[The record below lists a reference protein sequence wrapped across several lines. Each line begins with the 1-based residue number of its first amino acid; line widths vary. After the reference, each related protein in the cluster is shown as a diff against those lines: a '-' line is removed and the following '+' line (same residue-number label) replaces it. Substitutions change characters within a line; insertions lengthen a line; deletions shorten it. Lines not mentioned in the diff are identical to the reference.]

1 MTMPGEHDVT
11 PLRGVLPVTT
21 LQRVL
26 AAMTACEARPTHVA
40 SVRERHAILAAALES
55 LRQLGGAGS
64 ARRGVATHDPAA
76 ASLPRSASS
85 ADIPAPAAPQ
95 RAERGP
101 SPAGVALVFAAHAE
115 NIIETGAGGP
125 SAAAAAASLAEK
137 ASGLSLQQAAA
148 SLRRGASGVMPPRS
162 TQTGIPPMSARGGG
176 GALAASTTAGRIR
189 RASDAVS
196 LHSDAASSTG
206 GDDDGGGG
214 RGVMS
219 AGDWGVVTSVAVDAA
234 AADPQVQARV
244 RPKSVGCAAAPHA
257 SSPSALVCRA
267 FAASTSPDC
276 GFQASWAFATKSAAC
291 AQSRYPRSKRCA
303 RPSKSCWACY
313 RRFL

>member
-1 MTMPGEHDVT
+1 MAPTCE
-11 PLRGVLPVTT
+11 LSST

-26 AAMTACEARPTHVA
+26 AAMAAGEARPTHVA

-64 ARRGVATHDPAA
+64 ARRGASTHDPA
-76 ASLPRSASS
+76 SVSFPRSNSS
-85 ADIPAPAAPQ
+85 AALPPQAAPQ

-101 SPAGVALVFAAHAE
+101 SPAGIALVFAAHAE
-115 NIIETGAGGP
+115 NSIETCADGP
-125 SAAAAAASLAEK
+125 SAAAAVSLAEK
-137 ASGLSLQQAAA
+137 ATGLSLQQAAA
-148 SLRRGASGVMPPRS
+148 SLRRGASGAMPPRS
-162 TQTGIPPMSARGGG
+162 TQTGIPPMSARGASG

-219 AGDWGVVTSVAVDAA
+219 AGDWGVVTSVAVDEAA
-234 AADPQVQARV
+234 VDPQVQARV
-244 RPKSVGCAAAPHA
+244 PPPYRTVSCAATLRAFSTP
-257 SSPSALVCRA
+257 ALVRRA
-267 FAASTSPDC
+267 SAAFTSPDC
-276 GFQASWAFATKSAAC
+276 GFPASWAFETKSAAC
-291 AQSRYPRSKRCA
+291 AQSRFLRSKRCA
-303 RPSKSCWACY
+303 CPSISSCDCSGGFEGVHSW
-313 RRFL
+313 R